1 MSKKANS
8 LKGHKLEGSI
18 NDVKYKITLNRKV
31 KIGKFGEKIGKILIL
46 SNDKTKTYL
55 NGRVKLVKQAAFD
68 KAKLVSAPKSKKLK
82 YQYQILLEENLA
94 LRNELKK
101 LRKRLMNVKTQTQT

>member
-1 MSKKANS
+1 L

-18 NDVKYKITLNRKV
+18 NGIKYKVTSNRKV
-31 KIGKFGEKIGKILIL
+31 KFGKFGEKTGTILIL
-46 SNDKTKTYL
+46 SEDKSKTYL

-82 YQYQILLEENLA
+82 YQYQMLLEENLM
-94 LRNELKK
+94 LKSELKK
-101 LRKRLMNVKTQTQT
+101 LRKRLMSDNAQTQC